1 MLSNPRVRTLN
12 PGEKSSSENVPISVN
27 WYQNQLR
34 VPKAMTGTINPAMMP
49 VKILSDLFPLM
60 MQLCQLI
67 KYMVIGQVK
76 LTRNDG
82 DISFFECLDISILS
96 SIHIYKFPRQPIVFI
111 PLRIPGFFEFFHPPC
126 IGLPAKLPTFSLML
140 RHSLYIFSEHT
151 RALLIG
157 TLTMKGNSILV

>member
-1 MLSNPRVRTLN
+1 M
-12 PGEKSSSENVPISVN
+12 PGS
-27 WYQNQLR
+27 
-34 VPKAMTGTINPAMMP
+34 INPAMMS
-49 VKILSDLFPLM
+49 VQILSTLFPLM

-126 IGLPAKLPTFSLML
+126 IGLPAKLHAFELML
-140 RHSLYIFSEHT
+140 RPRRYIDIEQK
-151 RALLIG
+151 RALWSGRL
-157 TLTMKGNSILV
+157 

>member
-1 MLSNPRVRTLN
+1 
-12 PGEKSSSENVPISVN
+12 
-27 WYQNQLR
+27 
-34 VPKAMTGTINPAMMP
+34 MTWTINPAMMP

-96 SIHIYKFPRQPIVFI
+96 SIHIYKFSSQPIVFI
-111 PLRIPGFFEFFHPPC
+111 PLQIPVFFEYFHPPF
-126 IGLPAKLPTFSLML
+126 IGLPSKLHAFELKL
-140 RHSLYIFSEHT
+140 RQRRYIDIEQK
-151 RALLIG
+151 RALWIG
-157 TLTMKGNSILV
+157 RL

>member
-82 DISFFECLDISILS
+82 DISFFQCLDISILS

-111 PLRIPGFFEFFHPPC
+111 HLRTPGFLEFFHQPC
-126 IGLPAKLPTFSLML
+126 LGLPAKLHGLELLL
-140 RHSLYIFSEHT
+140 RQRRYIDIEQK
-151 RALLIG
+151 RALWIG
-157 TLTMKGNSILV
+157 RL